1 MISLL
6 NEFYYECAMNPVN
19 LIKFFIN
26 SDEEITK
33 QKDESEVML
42 QWKYMTSHCFE
53 PPMGRWNAKKIH
65 LFISVDRLHK
75 LHFHEFIII

>member
-1 MISLL
+1 MLQIQYNFFYFDYYRYQIQMMISLL

-33 QKDESEVML
+33 QKDESEGNNIF
-42 QWKYMTSHCFE
+42 S
-53 PPMGRWNAKKIH
+53 
-65 LFISVDRLHK
+65 LFNQIMIL
-75 LHFHEFIII
+75 